1 MKLGHRGR
9 RRLLS
14 AIAGFVLTFLIV
26 VVGYFI
32 WDATIGIET
41 GAAWQEAVSVAFFAS
56 IGGALI
62 GMLFAGVREDGE
74 DHAADEE
81 ARHGRRGT
89 ASRTP

>member
-1 MKLGHRGR
+1 MRIGPRGKR
-9 RRLLS
+9 RVLSLLAGG
-14 AIAGFVLTFLIV
+14 AITFLFVLI
-26 VVGYFI
+26 GYFI
-32 WDATIGIET
+32 WDATVGIET
-41 GAAWQEAVSVAFFAS
+41 GARWQEAVSVAFFAS

>member
-32 WDATIGIET
+32 WDATIGIST
-41 GAAWQEAVSVAFFAS
+41 GARLPEALSVGFFAA
-56 IGGALI
+56 IGGTLL
-62 GMLFAGVREDGE
+62 GLLFSAVRDDGE
-74 DHAADEE
+74 DHEADER
-81 ARHGRRGT
+81 ARRGRRGT